1 MAAVAS
7 RGSTASAADEASNP
21 GHDRASGYVAAAY
34 AQEKGCKGTPGSQAA
49 REQQERAPA
58 KPAKGV
64 TRMASLL
71 NHAGNRLWRWRPP
84 LSKLD
89 AKFTGLIF
97 DTGSRSFW
105 GSSTDARNS
114 RGRRS
119 AESGVSSC
127 AVSPAIPWFR

>member
-21 GHDRASGYVAAAY
+21 GHDTASGYVAAAY

-64 TRMASLL
+64 YPNGVTFEPCR
-71 NHAGNRLWRWRPP
+71 
-84 LSKLD
+84 K
-89 AKFTGLIF
+89 
-97 DTGSRSFW
+97 
-105 GSSTDARNS
+105 ST
-114 RGRRS
+114 
-119 AESGVSSC
+119 V
-127 AVSPAIPWFR
+127 AVAAPVE